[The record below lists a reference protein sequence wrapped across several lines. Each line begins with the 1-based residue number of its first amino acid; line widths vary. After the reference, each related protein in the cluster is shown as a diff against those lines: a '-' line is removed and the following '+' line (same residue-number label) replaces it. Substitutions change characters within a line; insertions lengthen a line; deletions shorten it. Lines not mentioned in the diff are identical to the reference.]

1 MTLFY
6 FDVSDGRETSRDMV
20 GMDFADLDAARR
32 EARRAAAEIAKELIP
47 ENDVGTVEITI
58 REQDHGPALFS
69 VVWAS
74 VAEAR
79 ES

>member
-1 MTLFY
+1 MIVPNSSSHLLNLREWGRLLAKRTPMTLFY
-6 FDVSDGRETSRDMV
+6 FDVTDGRETSRDI
-20 GMDFADLDAARR
+20 L
-32 EARRAAAEIAKELIP
+32 